1 MDDIH
6 IFALLDELLL
16 SLTEWETTPTDIDF
30 TEEVHWL
37 PVPRPDEMPTE
48 ISDALELSD
57 VAPPGEAEFGE
68 GVQWVGF
75 PNPFLEGPAQDT
87 GAP

>member
-1 MDDIH
+1 MDDI
-6 IFALLDELLL
+6 FTLLDELLM

-37 PVPRPDEMPTE
+37 PVPRTDEMPAE
-48 ISDALELSD
+48 VSDALELSD
-57 VAPPGEAEFGE
+57 VAPPGEADVEE

-75 PNPFLEGPAQDT
+75 PNPFLEGPA
-87 GAP
+87 